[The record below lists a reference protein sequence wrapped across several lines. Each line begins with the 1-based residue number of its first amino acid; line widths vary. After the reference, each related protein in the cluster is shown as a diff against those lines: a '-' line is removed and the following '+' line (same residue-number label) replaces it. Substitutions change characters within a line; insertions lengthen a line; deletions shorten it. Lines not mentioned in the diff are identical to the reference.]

1 MAPEFVYG
9 EPDRTTPD
17 PGLFGPGSLTWRL
30 HSDPASGLAGVRA
43 LLFQALHPGAMSG
56 LAAHSNYREETWG
69 RLFRTAQYIAVISFG
84 TADEAERAAGRV
96 RGIHRKLGLDDPEL
110 LLWVHVGFV
119 DSMLSTY
126 RRTVGLTD
134 AESDRYVEEQVT
146 AARLVGLAPDQVPRS
161 VSDLTEYLDRVRPQ
175 LRATPEA
182 RDGARFILLPP
193 MRSDIRWLTPAAPA
207 WAGLAST
214 AFALQPRWARALYG
228 GNLGGLALA
237 GIPGVADWQA
247 TVAARAWRQT
257 LLALPE
263 SLRRGPH
270 LTAAEER
277 LGLSGLAAS

>member
-1 MAPEFVYG
+1 
-9 EPDRTTPD
+9 
-17 PGLFGPGSLTWRL
+17 
-30 HSDPASGLAGVRA
+30 
-43 LLFQALHPGAMSG
+43 
-56 LAAHSNYREETWG
+56 
-69 RLFRTAQYIAVISFG
+69 
-84 TADEAERAAGRV
+84 
-96 RGIHRKLGLDDPEL
+96 
-110 LLWVHVGFV
+110 
-119 DSMLSTY
+119 
-126 RRTVGLTD
+126 
-134 AESDRYVEEQVT
+134 
-146 AARLVGLAPDQVPRS
+146 
-161 VSDLTEYLDRVRPQ
+161 
-175 LRATPEA
+175 
-182 RDGARFILLPP
+182 

>member
-43 LLFQALHPGAMSG
+43 LLFQALHPVAMSG

-69 RLFRTAQYIAVISFG
+69 RLFRTAQYIAVTTFG

-146 AARLVGLAPDQVPRS
+146 AARLVGLAPDPVPRS
-161 VSDLTEYLDRVRPQ
+161 VSDLSEYLDRVRPQ